1 MTHPVPPMGS
11 IVPLADSTA
20 ATARTVA
27 TGTPDAQPA
36 AEGMHRLPDRDADAL
51 QLIERNEQSLSGVN
65 KSCNAYRGTVTRAM
79 NQLHALMAVWYAS
92 CTRDS

>member
-1 MTHPVPPMGS
+1 MTHPVAPMGG
-11 IVPLADSTA
+11 IAPLADGADT
-20 ATARTVA
+20 TARTVA
-27 TGTPDAQPA
+27 TGVPDAQPA
-36 AEGMHRLPDRDADAL
+36 GEGMHCLPDRDADAL

-92 CTRDS
+92 CTRDT